1 MSLIEL
7 FIIAVGL
14 SMDAF
19 AISICKGL
27 SVEKLNPKHMIIT
40 GLWFGGSQIA
50 MPLIGYFLGSGFQ
63 DLIESIDHWIAFGLL
78 ALIGIEM
85 IREARKPSEALD
97 DDFSPKVMFPLAIA
111 DSIDALAAGVSFA
124 VLEVNIIPAVLF
136 IGLTTFSFSAVGVKI
151 GNLFGERYRSI
162 SEAVGGVILIAMGTK
177 ILLEHLGILVL

>member
-27 SVEKLNPKHMIIT
+27 SVAKLSWKHMVIT

-63 DLIESIDHWIAFGLL
+63 HLIESVDHWIAFGLL
-78 ALIGIEM
+78 VLIGLGM
-85 IREARKPSEALD
+85 IREARRPSESLD

-111 DSIDALAAGVSFA
+111 DSIDALAAGVSFV
-124 VLEVNIIPAVLF
+124 VLEVRIIPAVLF
-136 IGLTTFSFSAVGVKI
+136 IGLTTFSLSAAGVKI
-151 GNLFGERYRSI
+151 GNVFGAKYRSA
-162 SEAVGGVILIAMGTK
+162 SEVAGGIILIAMGTK